1 MFPMRVPINYG
12 VLFAR
17 TARYKLEI
25 DCYVYTFLVSL
36 HIQTHHDSSLPWVN
50 QFFLLLSGKIFT
62 FGTPIGKVIVCCMY
76 LYDIDLPVDTKLCLM
91 ALNGARS
98 FE

>member
-25 DCYVYTFLVSL
+25 DCQVCTFLESL
-36 HIQTHHDSSLPWVN
+36 HIQTQHDSSLPWLIN
-50 QFFLLLSGKIFT
+50 SFLLLSGKIFT
-62 FGTPIGKVIVCCMY
+62 FGT
-76 LYDIDLPVDTKLCLM
+76 LYWKSDSL
-91 ALNGARS
+91 
-98 FE
+98 

>member
-25 DCYVYTFLVSL
+25 DCYVCTFLVSL
-36 HIQTHHDSSLPWVN
+36 HIQTYDDDSSLPGLINSFYCFQVR
-50 QFFLLLSGKIFT
+50 FSLLVRLLEK
-62 FGTPIGKVIVCCMY
+62 
-76 LYDIDLPVDTKLCLM
+76 
-91 ALNGARS
+91 
-98 FE
+98 